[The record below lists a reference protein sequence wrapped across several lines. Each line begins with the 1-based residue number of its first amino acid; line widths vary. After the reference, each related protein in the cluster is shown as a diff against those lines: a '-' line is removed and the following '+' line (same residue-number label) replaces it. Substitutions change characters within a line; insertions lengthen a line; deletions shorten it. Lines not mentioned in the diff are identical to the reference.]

1 MGLIL
6 SLAILGGWASVARA
20 AESQLVGILATAVRP
35 DVARELQ
42 LEAETIERLKALI
55 AQQKAQAEGLV
66 ISGGDAKG
74 ADAQVNLEAFA
85 GDSQRHGLELL
96 SRVQQQ
102 RLHQILICDQGMQ
115 SLRDAA
121 VAKSLEL
128 TPVQRTQIE
137 QQWQALEETI
147 ARRGP
152 GARSSAERTF
162 ERNASLL
169 LSEEQMTAWEQLAG
183 LADEPAVSAVPRG
196 ESADVNTASNNT
208 IELTAIID
216 DEPLEKD
223 GEGDDDEEDR
233 GEEVNGEERGEQPIS
248 DEELDG
254 LISDFEAAD
263 ADSSTSEAVEMD
275 GPEMEE
281 RVEAAQS
288 SPETESLETG
298 ADEVEAAPA
307 PAERDVRE
315 EESPQVERPMGDP
328 RGGDSRGFDSRG
340 RDFRGGPTEGGRP
353 SMGPSGRFGPGGERG
368 TSGRDYSRDS
378 SPRNAA
384 PRDTIPRD
392 TTTNDAAP
400 RGFGED
406 RPGPTMDRTP
416 QPATDTR
423 PEVDPRAAAETPGA
437 AESASD
443 REPKDWDEVK
453 IKFNF
458 RYHPWRDVLDWFA
471 EQADLS
477 LVMDAPPSGTFNYI
491 DGKLYNPT
499 EALDVLN
506 SVLLTKGY
514 TLVRRGQML
523 MVVNLEDG
531 IPPTWVEKVPLENLD
546 ERAEYELISVMFDL
560 RRMTPEEASGE
571 VKQLMGPQGSI
582 TTLSKSQQLLI
593 TETAGRL
600 RTIRDVIDAVENPNG
615 GNLTSYRLE
624 HLSAME
630 ALPII
635 RSLLGMAEEEN
646 VTPDGSLRIASDTLG
661 MRLFVTGKKDAI
673 QEFEDILKKVDT
685 LDTDA
690 VGKPPEQ
697 MQIEV
702 YSLGTADPTTALQVV
717 QTLLSGSPNVR
728 LSVDENTASLI
739 ALCRP
744 SEHATIRA
752 TLDQMRRDSK
762 QTAVVHLQVV
772 DPQVAVMSINKL
784 YGAVGETPAPNAPV
798 IDADPVSRQLFVRG
812 TAQQVS
818 EIKEV
823 LKQMGEDPEAIRE
836 GRAGRGNIRNLNLK
850 GNSAER
856 VLRDLETLWP
866 TVSDNNR
873 IRIVRPGSTTDTGR
887 VNLRE
892 WKAPEGRPAP
902 VSSPAQDS
910 TTGRSRPDLDS
921 EAGATFSDSPFRYV
935 SETVTPA
942 VEDWTS
948 DVYGKPTPPKA
959 LAAEGGQIE
968 EIHEVSDW
976 ESLDR
981 QDNLD
986 SRQVTSQNSAEAS
999 QAIPPGN
1006 SSGIGVQR
1014 GEIVIMAGPNGLV
1027 LASDDIEALNQV
1039 EDLIELLSERHAT
1052 SGAQFSVYYLKHA
1065 RADVAASLLQG
1076 IMTGSSTTS
1085 DEEGSLLGD
1094 LASDMLGGGSMMG
1107 SLMGLGG
1114 MGGGTGGATTLSMGT
1129 MSVIADPRLNA
1140 LVIQAHP
1147 DDLEKI
1153 DQLLNVIDQPYSPEP
1168 VETKAK
1174 PRLIPV
1180 NFTSAQ
1186 NVATVVQQVY
1196 ADQIATPQGQGQQRQ
1211 PSPEDFIRAL
1221 RGGGRGGRGGG
1232 GEGGGAQSEPEKM
1245 TIGVDTRSNSLVV
1258 SAPDPLFESVKSLV
1272 EQLDQAGDD
1281 TNQSMKVIQIKN
1293 STPAVIQKALTSLT
1307 GGAVTTGSAP
1317 TNTPGTQAAGG
1328 GAPSAADADAIRQ
1341 RMEAFGRMRGMMEQ
1355 GGGGFRGGD
1364 RGDRGGRGGD
1374 TGGRG
1379 GRRGDSGGRGGRGGR

>member
-1 MGLIL
+1 MLAGLL
-6 SLAILGGWASVARA
+6 LAFAMPGGWATSVFGAD
-20 AESQLVGILATAVRP
+20 SQVVGVLAMAVEP
-35 DVARELQ
+35 DVARELD
-42 LEAETIERLKALI
+42 LEPETVARLKTLI
-55 AQQKAQAEGLV
+55 AQREAQAENLAIAAGE
-66 ISGGDAKG
+66 GEG
-74 ADAQVNLEAFA
+74 ADEQVNLRAFA
-85 GDSQRHGLELL
+85 EDSEKQGLELL
-96 SRVQQQ
+96 SPVQQQ
-102 RLHQILICDQGMQ
+102 QLLQISVRDQGMQ
-115 SLRDAA
+115 SLRDVG
-121 VAKSLEL
+121 VAQSLQL
-128 TPVQRTQIE
+128 TSAQRAEVE
-137 QQWQALEETI
+137 QQWQLFEETL

-162 ERNASLL
+162 ERNTSLL
-169 LSEEQMTAWEQLAG
+169 LTEEQMSAWEQMAG
-183 LADEPAVSAVPRG
+183 LADPPQASAVASGDP
-196 ESADVNTASNNT
+196 ADNNAADGNDDNTVQ
-208 IELTAIID
+208 LTAIV
-216 DEPLEKD
+216 DEDEFDRDLGPE
-223 GEGDDDEEDR
+223 EMEEDR
-233 GEEVNGEERGEQPIS
+233 APSEQPIS
-248 DEELDG
+248 DEELDE
-254 LISDFEAAD
+254 LISDFEA
-263 ADSSTSEAVEMD
+263 
-275 GPEMEE
+275 
-281 RVEAAQS
+281 S
-288 SPETESLETG
+288 SPAAENAAMDDAELEG
-298 ADEVEAAPA
+298 ARIDEPLEAELSPRDPEEAAPA
-307 PAERDVRE
+307 DAPMPLADEAEPADSPAESVAPEGDAQERE
-315 EESPQVERPMGDP
+315 TRESDP
-328 RGGDSRGFDSRG
+328 RSGEERDREDRGRDYRG
-340 RDFRGGPTEGGRP
+340 RDFRGGPAEGARP
-353 SMGPSGRFGPGGERG
+353 SSGPSGRFGPPGSGGAPGRG
-368 TSGRDYSRDS
+368 FSR
-378 SPRNAA
+378 
-384 PRDTIPRD
+384 
-392 TTTNDAAP
+392 DAAP

-406 RPGPTMDRTP
+406 RSGGTADRAVDRAP
-416 QPATDTR
+416 DRATD
-423 PEVDPRAAAETPGA
+423 RAAAPRTTAGLADSP
-437 AESASD
+437 SD
-443 REPKDWDEVK
+443 REPKNWDDIK

-471 EQADLS
+471 DQADLS
-477 LVMDAPPSGTFNYI
+477 LVMDSPPSGTFNYI
-491 DGKLYNPT
+491 DGKLYTPT

-560 RRMTPEEASGE
+560 RRMTPDEASAE
-571 VKQLMGPQGSI
+571 VRQLMGPQGSI
-582 TTLSKSQQLLI
+582 TTLNKSQQMLI

-600 RTIRDVIDAVENPNG
+600 RTIRDVINAVENPSG
-615 GNLTSYRLE
+615 GNLTSFRLE
-624 HLSAME
+624 HLSAVE

-635 RSLLGMAEEEN
+635 RSLMGMGEDEN
-646 VTPDGSLRIASDTLG
+646 VTPDGSLRIATDTLG

-697 MQIEV
+697 LQIEV

-744 SEHATIRA
+744 SEHATISA

-798 IDADPVSRQLFVRG
+798 VDADPISRQLFVRG

-823 LKQMGEDPEAIRE
+823 LKQMGEDPDAIRAAQ
-836 GRAGRGNIRNLNLK
+836 AGRGNIRNLNLK
-850 GNSAER
+850 GNSADR
-856 VLRDLETLWP
+856 VLQDLEALWP
-866 TVSDNNR
+866 TVSGSNR

-887 VNLRE
+887 VNMRQ
-892 WKAPEGRPAP
+892 WKAPDETPAP
-902 VSSPAQDS
+902 VSGPGQDS
-910 TTGRSRPDLDS
+910 TTERSRPNLDS
-921 EAGATFSDSPFRYV
+921 EARATSPGSPFRYV
-935 SETVTPA
+935 SETVPPA
-942 VEDWTS
+942 AERRTS
-948 DVYGKPTPPKA
+948 DAYGKPALPKA
-959 LAAEGGQIE
+959 LGAETGQVEPIQKE
-968 EIHEVSDW
+968 TEW
-976 ESLDR
+976 QSLDR
-981 QDNLD
+981 RD
-986 SRQVTSQNSAEAS
+986 SDEAEHPTSQFSAESS
-999 QAIPPGN
+999 QVPPSSD

-1014 GEIVIMAGPNGLV
+1014 GEIVIMAGPNGLM

-1039 EDLIELLSERHAT
+1039 EELIELLSERHAT

-1065 RADVAASLLQG
+1065 RADVAAGLLQG
-1076 IMTGSSTTS
+1076 IMSGSSTTT
-1085 DEEGSLLGD
+1085 EEDGSLLGD
-1094 LASDMLGGGSMMG
+1094 LASNMLGGGSLMG
-1107 SLMGLGG
+1107 SLIGI
-1114 MGGGTGGATTLSMGT
+1114 GGGGGVGGGSTLTLGA

-1174 PRLIPV
+1174 PRLIAV

-1186 NVATVVQQVY
+1186 EVATVVQQVF
-1196 ADQIATPQGQGQQRQ
+1196 ADQIATAPGQRQQQQ

-1232 GEGGGAQSEPEKM
+1232 EGNGGAQSEPEKM

-1281 TNQSMKVIQIKN
+1281 TNQTMKVFQIKN
-1293 STPAVIQKALTSLT
+1293 STPEAIQKALSTLT
-1307 GGAVTTGSAP
+1307 GGAVTRGTP
-1317 TNTPGTQAAGG
+1317 TPTTSGGQPTG
-1328 GAPSAADADAIRQ
+1328 GAPSGGDADAIRQ
-1341 RMEAFGRMRGMMEQ
+1341 RMEMFRGMMQQ
-1355 GGGGFRGGD
+1355 GGSGARGTTPQGFGGFRGGAPST
-1364 RGDRGGRGGD
+1364 GGRGGD

-1379 GRRGDSGGRGGRGGR
+1379 RGGDTGGRGSRGGR

>member
-1 MGLIL
+1 M
-6 SLAILGGWASVARA
+6 
-20 AESQLVGILATAVRP
+20 ATAVEP

-42 LEAETIERLKALI
+42 LEEETLARLKAVI
-55 AQQKAQAEGLV
+55 TQREAQAKHLAIAE
-66 ISGGDAKG
+66 GDAG
-74 ADAQVNLEAFA
+74 EADEQVNLSAFVE
-85 GDSQRHGLELL
+85 DSEKQGLELL
-96 SRVQQQ
+96 SPLQQQ
-102 RLHQILICDQGMQ
+102 RLHQILIRDQGMQ
-115 SLRDAA
+115 SLRDAS
-121 VAKSLEL
+121 VAQSLQL
-128 TPVQRTQIE
+128 TREQRADVE
-137 QQWQALEETI
+137 RQWQVVEETI
-147 ARRGP
+147 VRRGP
-152 GARSSAERTF
+152 GAMSSAERTF

-169 LSEEQMTAWEQLAG
+169 LTEDQMAAWEEMAG
-183 LADEPAVSAVPRG
+183 LSSDSPDEAIASGEPATDDTVQ
-196 ESADVNTASNNT
+196 
-208 IELTAIID
+208 LTAIID
-216 DEPLEKD
+216 EDELAE
-223 GEGDDDEEDR
+223 DE
-233 GEEVNGEERGEQPIS
+233 GEEESANQPIS

-254 LISDFEAAD
+254 LISDFEAAG
-263 ADSSTSEAVEMD
+263 AENAEMD
-275 GPEMEE
+275 DNSEP
-281 RVEAAQS
+281 AT
-288 SPETESLETG
+288 ETQ
-298 ADEVEAAPA
+298 
-307 PAERDVRE
+307 PAEEPRTAASGE
-315 EESPQVERPMGDP
+315 ASP
-328 RGGDSRGFDSRG
+328 
-340 RDFRGGPTEGGRP
+340 
-353 SMGPSGRFGPGGERG
+353 
-368 TSGRDYSRDS
+368 
-378 SPRNAA
+378 N
-384 PRDTIPRD
+384 
-392 TTTNDAAP
+392 
-400 RGFGED
+400 
-406 RPGPTMDRTP
+406 
-416 QPATDTR
+416 
-423 PEVDPRAAAETPGA
+423 A

-443 REPKDWDEVK
+443 RVPKNWDEIK

-491 DGKLYNPT
+491 DGKLYTPT

-531 IPPTWVEKVPLENLD
+531 IPPTWVEKVPLEKLD
-546 ERAEYELISVMFDL
+546 DRAEYELISVMFDL
-560 RRMTPEEASGE
+560 RRMTPEEARTEIS
-571 VKQLMGPQGSI
+571 QLLGPQGSV

-600 RTIRDVIDAVENPNG
+600 RTIRDVIDAVENPSG

-635 RSLLGMAEEEN
+635 RSLMGMAEEEN
-646 VTPDGSLRIASDTLG
+646 VTPDGSLRIATDTLG

-685 LDTDA
+685 VDTDA
-690 VGKPPEQ
+690 IGKPPEQ
-697 MQIEV
+697 LQIEV

-728 LSVDENTASLI
+728 LSVDENTGSLI

-762 QTAVVHLQVV
+762 QTAVVQLQVV

-798 IDADPVSRQLFVRG
+798 VDADPVSRQLFVRG

-818 EIKEV
+818 EIKDV

-866 TVSDNNR
+866 TVSDTNR

-892 WKAPEGRPAP
+892 WKAPEETPDPGRGPT
-902 VSSPAQDS
+902 QDS
-910 TTGRSRPDLDS
+910 TTGRSRPNLDS
-921 EAGATFSDSPFRYV
+921 EARATTPASPFHYV
-935 SETVTPA
+935 SETVAPSA
-942 VEDWTS
+942 EDRTAGN
-948 DVYGKPTPPKA
+948 YGKPAPPQA
-959 LAAEGGQIE
+959 LTAEPGQEEPVAAD
-968 EIHEVSDW
+968 SDW
-976 ESLDR
+976 QSLGRRGSEDA
-981 QDNLD
+981 QH
-986 SRQVTSQNSAEAS
+986 STSQNATDTAQVIQPSAGA
-999 QAIPPGN
+999 
-1006 SSGIGVQR
+1006 GIGVQQ

-1039 EDLIELLSERHAT
+1039 EELIELLSERHAT

-1065 RADVAASLLQG
+1065 RADVAAGLLQG
-1076 IMTGSSTTS
+1076 IMTGSSTTT

-1114 MGGGTGGATTLSMGT
+1114 MGGGTGGATSLSIGT

-1140 LVIQAHP
+1140 LVVQAHP

-1272 EQLDQAGDD
+1272 DQLDQAGDD

-1293 STPAVIQKALTSLT
+1293 STPEVIQKALTSLT
-1307 GGAVTTGSAP
+1307 GGAVTTGTAP
-1317 TNTPGTQAAGG
+1317 TNTPGAQPAGG
-1328 GAPSAADADAIRQ
+1328 GAPNAADADAIRQ
-1341 RMEAFGRMRGMMEQ
+1341 RMEAFGRMRGMMGQ
-1355 GGGGFRGGD
+1355 GGGDRGGD
-1364 RGDRGGRGGD
+1364 RGGRGGDRGGRGGD

-1379 GRRGDSGGRGGRGGR
+1379 GRGR